1 MTNPK
6 KPFVKINIEDLE
18 YAKEFFDNVAD
29 YSVWLYAVTEYYCG
43 NEVPIKKKIVKKYFD
58 NYKKTMNIVLEA
70 KENGKKGALK
80 RIEKQQVNIDTLEAP
95 LQHPLEDPLAVN
107 NKEVNN
113 KDKEEIYIVPFQE
126 RVNSFLNWFNSEFL
140 KHEKPQAKFRTLNNQ
155 TESNLKKLLD
165 KYTTQEWSYAFSNM
179 VKSEWVI
186 ESKNATPDHFLRPA
200 NFEKYVNQPKPQEEK
215 FNLPHLR

>member
-1 MTNPK
+1 MTNTK

-43 NEVPIKKKIVKKYFD
+43 NEVQLKKKIVKKYFD

-95 LQHPLEDPLAVN
+95 LQDPLKETLAVN
-107 NKEVNN
+107 NKIVNN
-113 KDKEEIYIVPFQE
+113 KDKYINIPE
-126 RVNSFLNWFNSEFL
+126 LNEFL
-140 KHEKPQAKFRTLNNQ
+140 DYAREKVSNIDLAAVTLKYESWIENDWSTNVKGKEHKIKNWKSTLLNTLPYLPKHEIQQQRTII
-155 TESNLKKLLD
+155 D
-165 KYTTQEWSYAFSNM
+165 
-179 VKSEWVI
+179 
-186 ESKNATPDHFLRPA
+186 
-200 NFEKYVNQPKPQEEK
+200 
-215 FNLPHLR
+215 

>member
-1 MTNPK
+1 MRKGFKFYRSYYDVAEELNDKDRLAFYDALFKRQFTGIEVELTGLAKFAYISQKHSIDAQVKGYEDKTNTPLID
-6 KPFVKINIEDLE
+6 P
-18 YAKEFFDNVAD
+18 
-29 YSVWLYAVTEYYCG
+29 TQG
-43 NEVPIKKKIVKKYFD
+43 
-58 NYKKTMNIVLEA
+58 
-70 KENGKKGALK
+70 GAQGG
-80 RIEKQQVNIDTLEAP
+80 IEAP
-95 LQHPLEDPLAVN
+95 SVQE
-107 NKEVNN
+107 KE
-113 KDKEEIYIVPFQE
+113 KEKEKEQLVSVPFQE
-126 RVNSFLNWFNSEFL
+126 RVNSFLNWFNLEFT
-140 KHEKPQAKFRTLNNQ
+140 KHDKPQAKFRTLNNQ

>member
-1 MTNPK
+1 MTNK

-43 NEVPIKKKIVKKYFD
+43 NEVQIKKKIVKKYFD

-80 RIEKQQVNIDTLEAP
+80 RIEKQLLSNETLEAP
-95 LQHPLEDPLAVN
+95 LEGSLKAPLAVN

-113 KDKEEIYIVPFQE
+113 KDKYINIPE
-126 RVNSFLNWFNSEFL
+126 LNEFL
-140 KHEKPQAKFRTLNNQ
+140 DYAREKVANINLAAVTLKYESWIESGWCTNVKGKEHKIKNWKSTLLNTLPFLPKHEIQQQRTII
-155 TESNLKKLLD
+155 D
-165 KYTTQEWSYAFSNM
+165 
-179 VKSEWVI
+179 
-186 ESKNATPDHFLRPA
+186 
-200 NFEKYVNQPKPQEEK
+200 
-215 FNLPHLR
+215 